1 MRLIHHTK
9 SGETVSAI
17 LENGFAYVAN
27 RRQLCE
33 ELLEEHDFSQRE
45 PQQFGMISFRAY
57 DGPPLSRHIDR
68 FGGYGICVTQKWAMT
83 NAAQKVL
90 YIDRSG
96 PVFEAMR
103 QLFVSAYSEVKE
115 IVSVYPDDEAR
126 AMAYHNKS
134 MATALG
140 AIDYANVLQ
149 LYEYVEPIENQYQNE
164 WRICNSHPN
173 YGISQNVSEAIA
185 DVSPPKGWAQFSNV
199 KKIRPEDVD
208 HLICPQGET
217 KNLRSLLPQD
227 FRNLEIIEITI
238 EQGAPA
244 DR

>member
-9 SGETVSAI
+9 TGETVSAI
-17 LENGFAYVAN
+17 LQNGFAYVAN

-33 ELLEEHDFSQRE
+33 ELIEEHDFSDRE

-57 DGPPLSRHIDR
+57 DGPPLPRHVDR
-68 FGGYGICVTQKWAMT
+68 FGGYGICVTEEWAAS

-103 QLFVSAYSEVKE
+103 DLFISAYQEVKR
-115 IVSVYPDDEAR
+115 IVTVYPDDQAR

-134 MATALG
+134 MALALG
-140 AIDYANVLQ
+140 AIDYANLLQ
-149 LYEYVEPIENQYQNE
+149 LYEYIEPIENQYQNE
-164 WRICNSHPN
+164 WRICNQDPN
-173 YGISQNVSEAIA
+173 YGISQNISDAIA
-185 DVSPPKGWAQFSNV
+185 DVSPPKGWAQFLNV
-199 KKIRPEDVD
+199 KKIQPADVD
-208 HLICPQGET
+208 HLICPQGQAN
-217 KNLRSLLPQD
+217 NLRSQLSQE
-227 FRNLEIIEITI
+227 FRNLEIIETTI